1 MPTDFLTIKEAA
13 EVLEV
18 TPRQL
23 RRIINSGRLN
33 VEREPIEAFKIL
45 IPRDEL
51 LRYKECRWQRN
62 HDNSD

>member
-1 MPTDFLTIKEAA
+1 MPTDLLTIKEAA

-23 RRIINSGRLN
+23 RRIINKGRLN
-33 VEREPIEAFKIL
+33 VKREVIEAYKIL
-45 IPRDEL
+45 IPMDEL
-51 LRYKECRWQRN
+51 LKYKAHRWQRN